1 MKEVVKALSLNA
13 GQVVRSVRAFRDCQ
27 TAVMQLVMIPRDDGV
42 NMLEE
47 IGKLESDPTMKQQ
60 DRELRFIELLT
71 LNVPGS
77 DKMYLTRIEELKT
90 ALDEKLGKILTEE
103 QFRRYKD
110 LQIEP
115 LDIQE
120 LDKTE

>member
-1 MKEVVKALSLNA
+1 MKEVVKALSLNP
-13 GQVVRSVRAFRDCQ
+13 GQVIRSVKAFRECQ
-27 TAVMQLVMIPRDDGV
+27 TKVMQLVLLPRDDGV

-47 IGKLESDPTMKQQ
+47 IGKLESDKTMKQE
-60 DRELRFIELLT
+60 DREIKFLELLA

-77 DKMYLTRIEELKT
+77 DKMYLERIEKLKA
-90 ALDEKLGKILTEE
+90 ALDEKLVKILTTE
-103 QFRRYKD
+103 QFRRYKY

-120 LDKTE
+120 LDKAE